1 MASMGSASMSDVTVI
16 GRGTRIRG
24 RVTSSGQGAS
34 LEIQGHVE
42 GEVSVD
48 GDVTIDTQGLVGAN
62 VSARRLVVRG
72 AVKGDLTGEEAVVLE
87 EGARVV
93 GDIRAPRVAIAP
105 GALVRGYVQ
114 TGGASGA
121 PRARTAS
128 ASAARPAAKPV
139 AAAAKVAPAPAKV
152 APKTTTTIA
161 QTPSRPETHARA
173 APIAISGGRPVAAG
187 RQGPPPP
194 VVPALKKGAKGALN
208 KKKAH

>member
-1 MASMGSASMSDVTVI
+1 MGAADVTVI

-24 RVTSSGQGAS
+24 RVTGAVS
-34 LEIQGHVE
+34 LEIQGHVD
-42 GEVSVD
+42 GEVNVD
-48 GDVTIDTQGLVGAN
+48 GDVTIDAQGLVGAN
-62 VSARRLVVRG
+62 VNARRLVVRG
-72 AVKGDLTGEEAVVLE
+72 AVKGDLTGEEAVLLE

-114 TGGASGA
+114 TGGVSGA
-121 PRARTAS
+121 PRARAAS
-128 ASAARPAAKPV
+128 TSAARPAAKPV
-139 AAAAKVAPAPAKV
+139 AAPAKV
-152 APKTTTTIA
+152 AAPVKVAAKATTTTIA
-161 QTPSRPETHARA
+161 KTAPVVART
-173 APIAISGGRPVAAG
+173 APIALSGA

>member
-1 MASMGSASMSDVTVI
+1 MGAADVTVI

-24 RVTSSGQGAS
+24 RVTSSGQGES
-34 LEIQGHVE
+34 LEIQGHVD

-62 VSARRLVVRG
+62 VSARRVVVRG
-72 AVKGDLTGEEAVVLE
+72 AVKGDLTGEEAVLLE

-114 TGGASGA
+114 TGGANGA
-121 PRARTAS
+121 PRARAAS
-128 ASAARPAAKPV
+128 TSAARPAAKPV
-139 AAAAKVAPAPAKV
+139 AAAAKVAPAPAKL
-152 APKTTTTIA
+152 APKTTTIA
-161 QTPSRPETHARA
+161 KTPSRPETPVRT
-173 APIAISGGRPVAAG
+173 APIAISGARPVAAG